1 VASDAMRLRHRL
13 ISYIYSAAW
22 HMHQTGEAL
31 ITPMYYSHPESAD
44 AYECPQQYWFGS
56 ELLAAPFTTPL
67 RPETQLAQ
75 QRLWLPAGDWFNFF
89 SGERLHGNGWRM
101 VYGDLT
107 SIPLWARAGAI
118 VPLDSDEGL
127 DLVIFPG
134 ADNSVTLYA
143 DDGETDQYKQGEY
156 ALTTMKQTWSDS
168 RLSFEI
174 APAQGSTQLIPAQ
187 RMIRLLVRGIARPAS
202 AQVWLDETPQDTA
215 WEYDDATETLST
227 GPLALAP
234 LAHLRL
240 EVAAGG
246 GQVRSRRVETARA
259 YLNAFKANTWLK
271 EAIYNDL
278 PKLFSGEYDLRR
290 YNALT
295 VEQIAALSSVLNA
308 ES

>member
-1 VASDAMRLRHRL
+1 M
-13 ISYIYSAAW
+13 
-22 HMHQTGEAL
+22 
-31 ITPMYYSHPESAD
+31 
-44 AYECPQQYWFGS
+44 
-56 ELLAAPFTTPL
+56 
-67 RPETQLAQ
+67 
-75 QRLWLPAGDWFNFF
+75 
-89 SGERLHGNGWRM
+89 
-101 VYGDLT
+101 
-107 SIPLWARAGAI
+107 
-118 VPLDSDEGL
+118 
-127 DLVIFPG
+127 
-134 ADNSVTLYA
+134 
-143 DDGETDQYKQGEY
+143 
-156 ALTTMKQTWSDS
+156 
-168 RLSFEI
+168 
-174 APAQGSTQLIPAQ
+174 
-187 RMIRLLVRGIARPAS
+187 
-202 AQVWLDETPQDTA
+202 DETPQDTA